1 MQKILWTGEPGETLS
16 ELLETLGICRC
27 MLVCGASYDGLGIRG
42 AFERRLALRFS
53 SFTPN
58 PLWEQVEDGTALF
71 REAGCDSLL
80 AVGGGSAMDVA
91 KCIKLRAGGQALP
104 LIALPTTAGTGSE
117 STRFAVVYRDGV
129 KQSVADPCILP
140 DYAVL
145 APGVLKTLPLYPKQC
160 ALLDALCQGVE
171 SWWSLNSTGE
181 SRGLSKRA
189 VEQIRNHMDG
199 YLAGDEAAGGPILEA
214 ANLAGQAINST
225 QTTAAHAMSYKLTSL
240 YHIPHGHAVA
250 LCLPEVWQ
258 HMLEHPQALRDPRG
272 PAHLEGVLRDAA
284 RALGC
289 PGPAEAV
296 AWLREL
302 PDRLGMKRP
311 APKNCEEE
319 LPALVASVDPTRL
332 ANHPASLG
340 EADFIVLYGR
350 ILNHGA

>member
-1 MQKILWTGEPGETLS
+1 MQRILWTGEPGETLS
-16 ELLETLGICRC
+16 ELLEALGVCRC

-58 PLWEQVEDGTALF
+58 PLWEQVERGTALF
-71 REAGCDSLL
+71 REAGCDGLL

-91 KCIKLRAGGQALP
+91 KCIKLRAGGKALP

-145 APGVLKTLPLYPKQC
+145 APGVLKTLPLYPKKC

-181 SRGLSKRA
+181 SRELSKRA
-189 VEQIRNHMDG
+189 VAQIRSHMDG
-199 YLAGDEAAGGPILEA
+199 YLAGDEAADRPVLEA
-214 ANLAGQAINST
+214 ANLAGQAIHIA

-240 YHIPHGHAVA
+240 YGIPHGHAVA
-250 LCLPEVWQ
+250 LCLPEVWR
-258 HMLEHPQALRDPRG
+258 HMMEHPEALRDPRG
-272 PAHLEGVLRDAA
+272 RAHLDGVFRDAA
-284 RALGC
+284 LALDC

-296 AWLREL
+296 LWLRGL
-302 PDRLGMKRP
+302 PDRLGMERP
-311 APKNCEEE
+311 APKNCGEE
-319 LPALVASVDPTRL
+319 LTALAASVNPTRL
-332 ANHPASLG
+332 ANHPAALG
-340 EADFIVLYGR
+340 GADFIDLYRR